1 MRNRNFWNDFR
12 MREQKNNFMKQLFFL
27 LSLITLL
34 ASCVSVQEVPDVVG
48 ISQMHN
54 RIAVLPIDAH
64 VERKVWMNQ
73 EKYLELNRLK
83 SEETQQRVYRYLQFY
98 SRNGSLHAEVL
109 SPEEVNSMLHGAG
122 YPNASLNNDALCSL
136 LQVDAVIYG
145 QIQISEPI
153 SEAAA
158 MAITSMNNNMA
169 PITNIVELDLK
180 MYDAK
185 SATIIWDS
193 EQINRGQ
200 MGSIKENMQKQVCR
214 RGVRNMPYNLKKK
227 RYKKAYREM
236 NGF

>member
-1 MRNRNFWNDFR
+1 MY
-12 MREQKNNFMKQLFFL
+12 KYT
-27 LSLITLL
+27 LITFLVFI
-34 ASCVSVQEVPDVVG
+34 ASSCVSVQEVPNVVG

-54 RIAVLPIDAH
+54 RIAVLPIEAR
-64 VERKVWMNQ
+64 VERKIWMNQ

-83 SEETQQRVYRYLQFY
+83 SEETQARVYRYLQFY
-98 SRNGSLHAEVL
+98 SRNGSLHAEVM
-109 SPEEVNSMLHGAG
+109 SPDEVNSMLHGAG
-122 YPNASLNNDALCSL
+122 YPNTHLNNDALCSL
-136 LQVDAVIYG
+136 LQVDAIIYG

-169 PITNIVELDLK
+169 PITNIVELDLHL
-180 MYDAK
+180 YDAK

-214 RGVRNMPYNLKKK
+214 RGVRNMPYNLKKR
-227 RYKKAYREM
+227 RYKKAYGEM

>member
-1 MRNRNFWNDFR
+1 MYKFT
-12 MREQKNNFMKQLFFL
+12 LIAFL
-27 LSLITLL
+27 ILIAT
-34 ASCVSVQEVPDVVG
+34 SCVSVQEVPNVVAVTQ
-48 ISQMHN
+48 SHT
-54 RIAVLPIDAH
+54 RIAVLPIQAT
-64 VERKVWMNQ
+64 VERKIWMSQ

-98 SRNGSLHAEVL
+98 SRNGSLHAEVM

-122 YPNASLNNDALCSL
+122 YPNTNLNNNALCSL
-136 LQVDAVIYG
+136 LHVDAIIYG
-145 QIQISEPI
+145 QIQILEPI

-158 MAITSMNNNMA
+158 MAFSSMSNNNTTI
-169 PITNIVELDLK
+169 ITNIVELDL
-180 MYDAK
+180 MLYDAN
-185 SATIIWDS
+185 SATQIWDS

-214 RGVRNMPYNLKKK
+214 RAVRNMPYNLKKN

>member
-1 MRNRNFWNDFR
+1 
-12 MREQKNNFMKQLFFL
+12 MKQLFFL

-64 VERKVWMNQ
+64 IERKVWMNQ

-122 YPNASLNNDALCSL
+122 YPNANLNNDALCSL
-136 LQVDAVIYG
+136 LQVDAIIYG

-193 EQINRGQ
+193 DQINRGQ

-214 RGVRNMPYNLKKK
+214 RAVRNMPYNLKKK

>member
-1 MRNRNFWNDFR
+1 
-12 MREQKNNFMKQLFFL
+12 MKQLFFL

-64 VERKVWMNQ
+64 IERKVWMNQ

-109 SPEEVNSMLHGAG
+109 SPEEVNSLLQGAG
-122 YPNASLNNDALCSL
+122 YPNTRLNNDALCSL
-136 LQVDAVIYG
+136 LQVDAIIYG

-193 EQINRGQ
+193 DQINRGQ

-214 RGVRNMPYNLKKK
+214 RAVRNMPYNLKKK

>member
-1 MRNRNFWNDFR
+1 
-12 MREQKNNFMKQLFFL
+12 MKQLFLL

-48 ISQMHN
+48 ITQMHD

-109 SPEEVNSMLHGAG
+109 SPEEVNSMLHSAG
-122 YPNASLNNDALCSL
+122 YPNANLNNDALCSL

-193 EQINRGQ
+193 DQINRGQ

-214 RGVRNMPYNLKKK
+214 RAVRNMPYNPKKK